1 MATSRSITDTATP
14 YYERAFSVD
23 MDALWG
29 AIPQW
34 KTHIPD
40 LCYARALTAF
50 YNGKP
55 DDYEDR
61 FALLRKYMEGVL
73 SEETLT
79 RYRNAFPRSTIVPRI
94 AKLTN
99 TLYLTPPA
107 RTFTGDDATDS
118 VWNEEY
124 KRAGYDRQLVQVQ
137 RLGWLSNVVAVRPE
151 IDARGRLVLRRLPR
165 DMFRMVTNE
174 DDETDIVQFWVPS
187 RRYEADGKMRTTFKV
202 WEVVDQNEDGSP
214 VVMRSERDYKG
225 NVLENTEPEI
235 EALGRIPWI
244 VYRRVD
250 DETADPYGEGRLDL
264 VEASMWNWTL
274 DLSGKRSALY
284 DGLRVKI
291 GINLGVKGANI
302 RLAPDELITVE
313 DVTEQEGANIPP
325 EFRTLD
331 GDNAYTLIDE
341 FRRER
346 QKEVLRNE
354 GLPDYMVESGT
365 TPPSGVALQI
375 MERELRRNQLEDTGA
390 LSAFER
396 DLAEMT
402 ALVVNQ
408 SRGRTVLDP
417 AALEAFSIRFQEG
430 EVTMEPADQ
439 LTYDLDRYAAGLM
452 DASTLVRRYLG
463 QELSEQESVARIA
476 EIKGLASGGTQ
487 PEPTPP
493 DNGAQ

>member
-1 MATSRSITDTATP
+1 M
-14 YYERAFSVD
+14 E
-23 MDALWG
+23 ALWG
-29 AIPQW
+29 GVPQW
-34 KTHIPD
+34 KTHLSD

-55 DDYEDR
+55 DDYDDR
-61 FALLRKYMEGVL
+61 FRLLRQYMRDIM

-79 RYRNAFPRSTIVPRI
+79 TYQHAFPRSTIIPRI
-94 AKLTN
+94 ARLTN
-99 TLYLTPPA
+99 TLYLNPPS
-107 RTFTGDDATDS
+107 RTFTGKDDADS
-118 VWNEEY
+118 AWNELY
-124 KRAGYDRQLVQVQ
+124 KTAGYDRQMVQVQ

-202 WEVVDQNEDGSP
+202 WEVVDQNGDGSP

-225 NVLENTEPEI
+225 NVLENTEPER
-235 EALGRIPWI
+235 ETLGRIPWI

-264 VEASMWNWTL
+264 VEASMWNWVL

-284 DGLRVKI
+284 DGFRVKI
-291 GINLGVKGANI
+291 GINLGVKGGKF
-302 RLAPDELITVE
+302 RLAPDQLITVE
-313 DVTEQEGANIPP
+313 DVREQEGVDIPP

-331 GDNAYTLIDE
+331 GDNAYSLIDE

-354 GLPDYMVESGT
+354 GLPDYMVESGA

-375 MERELRRNQLEDTGA
+375 MERELRRNQLEDQGA
-390 LSAFER
+390 LAAFER

-408 SRGRTVLDP
+408 SRGTNEFDP
-417 AALEAFSIRFQEG
+417 KALEAFSIRYAEG
-430 EVTMEPADQ
+430 DVAMEPADQ
-439 LTYDLDRYAAGLM
+439 LTYDLARYGSGLM
-452 DASTLVRRYLG
+452 DASTLVRKYLG
-463 QELSEQESVARIA
+463 EELSESESVQRIA
-476 EIKGLASGGTQ
+476 EIKALANGEPQ
-487 PEPTPP
+487 VEPTPP
-493 DNGAQ
+493 NDAQQ